1 MRQMAA
7 LLSFWQ
13 NGSASDHFR
22 EGKRGSK
29 SDSSKQTCIAQA
41 VRPAVLRGRVCPERC
56 AAGYLCP
63 SHRLSSPLWN
73 VAAQPCR
80 GRIAGACVQACEPL
94 RTRRAT
100 RLIPFLPTLVEALE
114 RHEHLHLTEECRRQL
129 LSMSAATADRL
140 LRSQRKV
147 GQRGLSTTRAG
158 TLLKQQIPI
167 RTFEEWKETRP
178 GAPTLR
184 GLPVHVDPHR
194 YSHRVDGMS
203 SSSAPKSGNGA
214 GSSPASTNIV
224 PLSDLGD
231 RYR

>member
-80 GRIAGACVQACEPL
+80 GRIAGACVQALFLVWHTANRIC
-94 RTRRAT
+94 AK
-100 RLIPFLPTLVEALE
+100 RLIPFLSTLVEALE

-140 LRSQRKV
+140 LRSQREGV
-147 GQRGLSTTRAG
+147 SA
-158 TLLKQQIPI
+158 
-167 RTFEEWKETRP
+167 
-178 GAPTLR
+178 APPR
-184 GLPVHVDPHR
+184 CE
-194 YSHRVDGMS
+194 RVLCS
-203 SSSAPKSGNGA
+203 SSRSQSAPSRSGGR
-214 GSSPASTNIV
+214 P
-224 PLSDLGD
+224 DLAFW
-231 RYR
+231 RRT